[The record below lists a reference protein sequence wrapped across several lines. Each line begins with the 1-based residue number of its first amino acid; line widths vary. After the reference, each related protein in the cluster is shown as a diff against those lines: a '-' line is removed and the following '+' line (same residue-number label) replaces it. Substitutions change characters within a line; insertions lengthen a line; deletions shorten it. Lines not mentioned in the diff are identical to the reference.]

1 MSENRNATQMDPEQE
16 QLNDGLN
23 DRNSLRIV
31 YQKYL
36 RTRWRIAMLEGQF
49 SDYNNLDL
57 FNIFRPHICPSRALE
72 ELNMLRKILDGQR
85 PDILSLAEL
94 WSS

>member
-1 MSENRNATQMDPEQE
+1 
-16 QLNDGLN
+16 
-23 DRNSLRIV
+23 
-31 YQKYL
+31 
-36 RTRWRIAMLEGQF
+36 MLEGQF

-57 FNIFRPHICPSRALE
+57 FNIFRPHIGPSRALE